1 MNKIIKVLKKTELY
15 FIFTL
20 VFLNLYCSFALRGE
34 HIVNATHLMM
44 AVIML
49 MFANDKI
56 IEKIEKK

>member
-1 MNKIIKVLKKTELY
+1 MNKIIKVLKNRIV

-20 VFLNLYCSFALRGE
+20 VLLNLYCSFVLY
-34 HIVNATHLMM
+34 IFKCYSLND

-56 IEKIEKK
+56 IERLKKVN